1 MEKSMTSDNN
11 NQQKESQKSSAL
23 SVIILAAGQGTRM
36 KSPLPK
42 VLHPVAGTPMIA
54 RVINAA
60 KSFKPS
66 EIRVVVGHGKSLVEQ
81 VIVPMG
87 VTTHEQKERKGTA
100 HAVMAADVDTLS
112 GNVLIL
118 NGDHPLIRKEDI
130 NKALMEFND
139 MKADIAVLTCV
150 LKKPREF
157 GRIVRQDGKVQAI
170 VEVKDASND
179 TLKINEINTGAY
191 IVKANVLKEYLPQIK
206 PNNAQKEFYL
216 TDLIALCVEN
226 KKKVLGVQV
235 SQRFAFGINDQLQL
249 AKATSIVNSDKIKE
263 LMLNGVIFI
272 KPETSYI
279 EDEVRMG
286 AGVVIYPN
294 TFIKGFTDVGDFS
307 VIEPNCFILSSKI
320 GSGVQIKMGS
330 HLEKVVIHDKA
341 EVGPYARLRPETE
354 IGTNAKVGNFVEMKK
369 VKFGE
374 GSKASHLSYL
384 GDAKIGKDVNIGCGT
399 ITCNYAVDKKK
410 YETIIGDGVFVGS
423 DSQLVAPVT
432 VGAGAIIG
440 SGSTITKDVPA
451 NALGVARA
459 KQANIEGYAEKLK
472 KK

>member
-1 MEKSMTSDNN
+1 MAA
-11 NQQKESQKSSAL
+11 KESQKNSL

-54 RVINAA
+54 RVISAA
-60 KSFKPS
+60 KSFKPT
-66 EIRVVVGHGKSLVEQ
+66 EVRVVVGHGKGLVEQ

-130 NKALMEFND
+130 DKALAEFND
-139 MKADIAVLTCV
+139 MRADIAVLTCI

-157 GRIVRQDGKVQAI
+157 GRVVRQGGNVQAI
-170 VEVKDASND
+170 VEVKDASID
-179 TLKINEINTGAY
+179 TLKIKEINTGAY
-191 IVKANVLKEYLPQIK
+191 IVKAEILKEFLPQIK

-235 SQRFAFGINDQLQL
+235 SERFAFGINDQLQL
-249 AKATSIVNSDKIKE
+249 AKATSIVNNDKIKE
-263 LMLNGVIFI
+263 LMTNGVIFI

-294 TFIKGFTDVGDFS
+294 AFIKGFTDVGDFT
-307 VIEPNCFILSSKI
+307 VIEPNCFILNSKI

-330 HLEKVVIHDKA
+330 HLEKAVIHDKS
-341 EVGPYARLRPETE
+341 EIGPYARLRPETE
-354 IGTNAKVGNFVEMKK
+354 IGANAKVGNFVEMKK

-374 GSKASHLSYL
+374 GSKASHLTYL

-399 ITCNYAVDKKK
+399 ITCNYAADKKK
-410 YETIIGDGVFVGS
+410 YETIIEDGAFIGS
-423 DSQLVAPVT
+423 DSQFIAPVK
-432 VGAGAIIG
+432 VGAGAIVG
-440 SGSTITKDVPA
+440 SGSVITKEVPA
-451 NALGVARA
+451 NALAVARG
-459 KQANIEGYAEKLK
+459 KQTNIEGYAAKLK

>member
-1 MEKSMTSDNN
+1 MATEKSR
-11 NQQKESQKSSAL
+11 L

-42 VLHPVAGTPMIA
+42 VLHPIAGTPMIA
-54 RVINAA
+54 RVINVV
-60 KSFKPS
+60 KSFKPA
-66 EIRVVVGHGKSLVEQ
+66 EVRVVVGHGKSLVEQ

-100 HAVMAADVDTLS
+100 HAVMAADVDTLT
-112 GNVLIL
+112 GNVLII

-130 NKALMEFND
+130 QKALTEFND

-150 LKKPREF
+150 FKKPGQF
-157 GRIVRQDGKVQAI
+157 GRVIRQGGNVQAI
-170 VEVKDASND
+170 VEAKDASGD
-179 TLKINEINTGAY
+179 TLKITEVNTGAY
-191 IVKANVLKEYLPQIK
+191 IVKADVLKDLLPQIQ
-206 PNNAQKEFYL
+206 PNNSQNEYYL
-216 TDLIALCVEN
+216 TDLISLGIEN
-226 KKKVLGVQV
+226 RKKILGVQV

-249 AKATSIVNSDKIKE
+249 AKATSIANNDKIKE
-263 LMLNGVIFI
+263 LMVNGVIFI
-272 KPETSYI
+272 KPETSYV

-286 AGVVIYPN
+286 AGVVVYPN
-294 TFIKGFTDVGDFS
+294 AFIKGFTDIGDFS

-330 HLEKVVIHDKA
+330 HLEKVVIQDKS
-341 EVGPYARLRPETE
+341 EIGPYARLRPETE
-354 IGTNAKVGNFVEMKK
+354 IGAGAKVGNFVEMKK
-369 VKFGE
+369 VKFGA
-374 GSKASHLSYL
+374 GSKAGHLTYL
-384 GDAKIGKDVNIGCGT
+384 GDAKIGSDVNIGCGT

-423 DSQLVAPVT
+423 DSQFIAPVK
-432 VGAGAIIG
+432 VGNNAIIG
-440 SGSTITKDVPA
+440 SGSTITKDIPE

-459 KQANIEGYAEKLK
+459 KQANIEGYAERLK